1 MLARRIIIKSIKDQ
15 KCQYFATNIKRP
27 IGARM
32 AWGKP
37 VLKELIP
44 LTSELLTHKG
54 HQFDQIGIN
63 YCRKYQPLVKSSRS
77 ISDSWLEII
86 LPCFD
91 HEDLRNSLLRG
102 NGIGSHKIRYGN
114 LFEIIDALAADVCY
128 RHCGPDPVI
137 VTASVDGMRS
147 VHEIEIQYDLK
158 IQGYLTYVGKS
169 SMEVNI
175 NIINSLPNGDEV
187 LVGETLFIMVAR
199 NRETGHALQAP
210 ILELED
216 EESKN
221 SFIQGKQRA
230 AFRRKRALE
239 SLTLHPPRAEE
250 IEHIHKL
257 YLDSRKLTWNQ
268 DIELFTNININTSNS
283 LLPAAISPES
293 LLAAAIA
300 PVAGD
305 TKHQYSGYRWMNH
318 TIFKNTHHMHAQN
331 RNIHGKMFGGYLIKM
346 AYELAMVS
354 AMAYLST
361 DDPIFVA
368 VDDIQFTKSVTLGS
382 IMDIKST
389 VVYSEGKRIVTK
401 VVAKMILLH
410 PEFSRTQTN
419 TFVFVFEAPAH
430 VKQIA
435 KVIPREYKEFVLYLE
450 GRRSLEKLTSS
461 SAAAAIEK

>member
-1 MLARRIIIKSIKDQ
+1 
-15 KCQYFATNIKRP
+15 
-27 IGARM
+27 M
-32 AWGKP
+32 AWGRP
-37 VLKELIP
+37 VLAELIP

-63 YCRKYQPLVKSSRS
+63 YCRKYQPLVSASRS
-77 ISDSWLEII
+77 MSDSWLEII
-86 LPCFD
+86 LPFSD

-102 NGIGSHKIRYGN
+102 DGVGSHKIRYGN
-114 LFEIIDALAADVCY
+114 LFEIIDALAADVSY

-147 VHEIEIQYDLK
+147 IKEIELQYDLK
-158 IQGYLTYVGKS
+158 IQGYLTYVGSS

-175 NIINSLPNGDEV
+175 NIVTSYPNGEEV

-199 NRETGHALQAP
+199 DRVTGQSVKAP
-210 ILELED
+210 TLELEST
-216 EESKN
+216 ESQRA
-221 SFIQGKQRA
+221 FEQGKLRA
-230 AFRRKRALE
+230 SYRRKRALE
-239 SLTLHPPRAEE
+239 SLTLNPPRPEE

-268 DIELFTNININTSNS
+268 EIELLTNINTYSSSSSSSSSSIN
-283 LLPAAISPES
+283 LPTYVAPATILAGEIS
-293 LLAAAIA
+293 

-305 TKHQYSGYRWMNH
+305 KMHQYSGYRWMNH

-346 AYELAMVS
+346 AYELATVT
-354 AMAYLST
+354 AMTYLGT

-368 VDDIQFTKSVTLGS
+368 VDDIQFTKSVHLGS

-389 VVYSEGKRIVTK
+389 VVYSEGNRIVVK
-401 VVAKMILLH
+401 VVAKMIRLQ

-419 TFVFVFEAPAH
+419 TFVFVFEAPAK
-430 VKQIA
+430 VTQIA

-450 GRRSLEKLTSS
+450 GRRSLEKLTSV
-461 SAAAAIEK
+461 EQ